1 MYYCVNIRLHL
12 FIHSPTDEK
21 IRLSCVLTTN
31 NAAMDI
37 LVHICLCTCVSVRV
51 SVGCT
56 PRIRAAQLQWMLRS
70 SVASYCQRMSHC
82 VPNPH
87 PHTCYGQIC
96 SFSPQFN
103 GSVEKAMAPHSSTL
117 AWKIPWMEDPG
128 RLQSMGSLRVRDDWV
143 TSLSLFTF
151 MHWRRTWQPTP
162 VFLPGESQGRGSLV
176 GCRLWGRT

>member
-21 IRLSCVLTTN
+21 IRLSFVLTTN

-96 SFSPQFN
+96 SFCVLGYSFIIASFLCQ
-103 GSVEKAMAPHSSTL
+103 
-117 AWKIPWMEDPG
+117 
-128 RLQSMGSLRVRDDWV
+128 
-143 TSLSLFTF
+143 LFTHLF
-151 MHWRRTWQPTP
+151 RFFYIAIGRRPWHPTP
-162 VFLPGESQGRGSLV
+162 VLLPGKSHGRRSLV
-176 GCRLWGRT
+176 GCSP